1 MKLVHSWKSQAVNGE
16 DEVLKYI
23 DSSMVLMLFDNEKY
37 YIIPFRGMLKYLR
50 GELSDSD
57 FIDFDL
63 ICTSDLDS
71 AIETFDIKVAEALLH
86 INSDEEAPKTDKQEV
101 LNHINGAFESGNPA
115 VLGEY
120 NTNGVSHLIIYID
133 KDYIINY
140 SLSHK
145 DTDVYSTYCSD
156 FGDIV
161 AAYDSYNEML
171 SEEANSEELIEYFK
185 LDDLK
190 AEAEKFGINLEV
202 SDGE

>member
-16 DEVLKYI
+16 DKVLKYI

-71 AIETFDIKVAEALLH
+71 AIETFDIKVAEALSHLD
-86 INSDEEAPKTDKQEV
+86 SDEEAPKTDKQEV
-101 LNHINGAFESGNPA
+101 LNHINDAFENGNPEI
-115 VLGEY
+115 LGEY
-120 NTNGVSHLIIYID
+120 NENGVSHLIIYID

-140 SLSHK
+140 SLNYEG
-145 DTDVYSTYCSD
+145 DEVFSTYCDD

-161 AAYDSYNEML
+161 AAWDNYNEML

-190 AEAEKFGINLEV
+190 AEAEKYGIDLEV
-202 SDGE
+202 SNG